1 MLRIGYGVD
10 MLRMVEGRELVLGG
24 VQIPF
29 ERGLDGPGHGDVLTR
44 ATIDAYLGACAFCD
58 PGPLPP
64 VENGA
69 EDLNAVDELARV
81 AAHANDISH
90 KVVNVD
96 ATLLIH
102 RPRISRY
109 LDKMRRN
116 IADALG
122 IAPTDVSI
130 KERSP
135 EGLGPAGRGEG
146 IEARVMM
153 LVERTEG

>member
-1 MLRIGYGVD
+1 MLRVGYGVD
-10 MLRMVEGRELVLGG
+10 MLRLVEGKKLVLGG
-24 VQIPF
+24 VEVPF
-29 ERGLDGPGHGDVLTR
+29 ERGLDGPGRGDVLVR
-44 ATIDAYLGACAFCD
+44 AVIDAYLGACAFCD
-58 PGPLPP
+58 PGPVPP
-64 VENGA
+64 IDSD
-69 EDLNAVDELARV
+69 EDDIDALHELSRV
-81 AAHANDISH
+81 GKRASEIDYGVINL
-90 KVVNVD
+90 D

-116 IADALG
+116 IADALD
-122 IAPTDVSI
+122 ISPINVSI

-153 LVERTEG
+153 LIEAGDR

>member
-1 MLRIGYGVD
+1 MLRVGYGVD
-10 MLRMVEGRELVLGG
+10 MLRLVDNRRLVLGG
-24 VQIPF
+24 VDIPF
-29 ERGLDGPGHGDVLTR
+29 EKGLDGPGEGDVLVR
-44 ATIDAYLGACAFCD
+44 AVIDAYLGACAFCD
-58 PGPLPP
+58 PGPVPP
-64 VENGA
+64 IENGE
-69 EDLNAVDELARV
+69 EDLNALQELARV
-81 AAHANDISH
+81 GKRASEIDYGVINL
-90 KVVNVD
+90 D

-116 IADALG
+116 IAEALG
-122 IAPTDVSI
+122 ITPLDVSI

-153 LVERTEG
+153 LVEVGDK